1 MQRVYPVSI
10 IVYLE
15 INIFLQEFSAVI
27 FFVEKVITKRVF
39 TKDWVIML
47 LLFAVY
53 ELV

>member
-1 MQRVYPVSI
+1 MQRIDPISI
-10 IVYLE
+10 IIYLK
-15 INIFLQEFSAVI
+15 IYIFLQEFSAVI

-47 LLFAVY
+47 FLFAVY